1 MEADPSGQL
10 AWLISE
16 LAAAEAAGERV
27 YIIGMLASRLNSYF
41 IIQGRKQALDISM
54 FRDSLIISS
63 GTPRFIPKLELTSE

>member
-27 YIIGMLASRLNSYF
+27 YIIGMSTFHLN
-41 IIQGRKQALDISM
+41 
-54 FRDSLIISS
+54 
-63 GTPRFIPKLELTSE
+63 